1 MTTEEKKILEKSYD
15 PKPVEAKWSKF
26 WLENRLFEGQV
37 KSSKPK
43 FSMVLPPPNVTGVLH
58 MGHALCFTLPD
69 IIVRWKKMQ
78 GYNTM
83 WLPGTDHASIAVHNV
98 IEQSLKEKGLSR
110 EQVGREE
117 FLRLAWEWKE
127 KYGGVITEQLKR
139 LGCSLDWSRERFTL
153 DEGFSRAV
161 NYVFVSLYSEG
172 LIYRD
177 YYLVNRC
184 PRCQTVLSDIEIEH
198 QEVKGHLWYIK
209 YPLPGTD
216 EAIVVATTRPE
227 TMLGDTAI
235 AVHPDDERYKKF
247 HGKKVLLPLQNR
259 LIPVITDEQVEKDFG
274 TGAVKVTPAHDP
286 VDFELGKKHG
296 LEQIIVIDGS
306 GHMTEAAGEEF
317 KGLDRFSC
325 REKVVEK
332 LKKLGY
338 LVKVEDYSH
347 AVGHCYRCKT
357 IIEPYLSWQWFVRIE
372 PLAKEAIKAVEDGRI
387 VFIPENWTKTYFD
400 WMYKIHDWC
409 ISRQLWWGH
418 RIPAY
423 YCQNCHHIMV
433 SMDKPAACEK
443 CGGPVVQ
450 DEDVLDTWFS
460 SALWPFAT
468 LGWPEETEDLK
479 VFYPTDLMSTG
490 FDIIFFWVAR
500 MIMMGLKFMKE
511 VPFREVFING
521 LVRDMKKRKM
531 SKSEGN
537 IIDPLEM
544 IDKYGTDALRFTLA
558 SLAVPGMDIALSE
571 ERMAGYRAFANKIW
585 NASRFVLM
593 NLGDKKTRADG
604 QALTLP
610 NRWIRS
616 RLTRVINELNDS
628 LKNYRFYEAA
638 ETIYHFIWH
647 EFCDWYI
654 EFIKPEL
661 KQGNKNTQ
669 AVMENT
675 LDQILKLL
683 HPFMPFITEEIW
695 HHLPASGLS
704 LLTESWPVA
713 DQQWLDEEAEET
725 MKFLQELIS
734 EVRRIRAENQLPVR
748 EKVNLWISDRDK
760 SQKLAGPH
768 EEAMRLLAGVERI
781 EYVTEM
787 PSAEHLLKGVAGTT
801 EIGLQLARAIDRE
814 QEIERLQK
822 ELTRLEE
829 DLNKLIGRLENPDFK
844 QKAPQPVVAE
854 HEERRQEL
862 ELKKEKLLKSLSEL
876 RKL

>member
-1 MTTEEKKILEKSYD
+1 
-15 PKPVEAKWSKF
+15 
-26 WLENRLFEGQV
+26 
-37 KSSKPK
+37 
-43 FSMVLPPPNVTGVLH
+43 
-58 MGHALCFTLPD
+58 
-69 IIVRWKKMQ
+69 
-78 GYNTM
+78 
-83 WLPGTDHASIAVHNV
+83 
-98 IEQSLKEKGLSR
+98 
-110 EQVGREE
+110 
-117 FLRLAWEWKE
+117 
-127 KYGGVITEQLKR
+127 
-139 LGCSLDWSRERFTL
+139 
-153 DEGFSRAV
+153 
-161 NYVFVSLYSEG
+161 
-172 LIYRD
+172 
-177 YYLVNRC
+177 
-184 PRCQTVLSDIEIEH
+184 
-198 QEVKGHLWYIK
+198 
-209 YPLPGTD
+209 
-216 EAIVVATTRPE
+216 
-227 TMLGDTAI
+227 MLGDTAI

-332 LKKLGY
+332 LKNLGY

-423 YCQNCHHIMV
+423 YCQNCQHIMV

-443 CGGPVVQ
+443 CGGPVIQ

-511 VPFREVFING
+511 VPFKEVFING

-661 KQGNKNTQ
+661 KQDNKNTQ
-669 AVMENT
+669 AVMEDT
-675 LDQILKLL
+675 LDRILKLL

-695 HHLPASGLS
+695 HHLQGSGLS
-704 LLTESWPVA
+704 LLTESWPAA
-713 DQQWLDEEAEET
+713 DEQWLDEEAEET

-748 EKVNLWISDRDK
+748 EKVNLWISDRHK

-768 EEAMRLLAGVERI
+768 EEAIRLLAGVERI

-787 PSAEHLLKGVAGTT
+787 PSADHLLKGVAGTT

-822 ELTRLEE
+822 ELARLEE
-829 DLNKLIGRLENPDFK
+829 DLSKLIGRLENPDFK